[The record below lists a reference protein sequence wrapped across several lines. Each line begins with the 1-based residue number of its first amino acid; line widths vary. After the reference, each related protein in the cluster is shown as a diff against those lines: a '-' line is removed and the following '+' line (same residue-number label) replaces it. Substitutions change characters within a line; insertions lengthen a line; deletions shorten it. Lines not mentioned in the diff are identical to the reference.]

1 MIHLITTTV
10 RVVPEIRFGVK
21 SFFLRNRQIP
31 LKEQSLFIVNI
42 YRLNHRKLIWKI
54 SCYVTNS
61 KRFAAS
67 TKSFSDSFMWIFT
80 MILWSFDNQKVCIL
94 TQKVFYYIIPGRKVC
109 FWRQENIDVA
119 ILFKI
124 CSKTN
129 PISQT
134 CLDELK
140 RQVYK
145 QTIIDDVSVKNGHN
159 VSR

>member
-21 SFFLRNRQIP
+21 SFFLRNPQIP
-31 LKEQSLFIVNI
+31 SKEQSLFIVNI
-42 YRLNHRKLIWKI
+42 YRLNHRKLIGKI

-94 TQKVFYYIIPGRKVC
+94 TQKVFFIILYPEENFVFGARKILMQP
-109 FWRQENIDVA
+109 FYLRYVA
-119 ILFKI
+119 KLIQLARRVWMNLKDKF
-124 CSKTN
+124 TN
-129 PISQT
+129 
-134 CLDELK
+134 
-140 RQVYK
+140 K
-145 QTIIDDVSVKNGHN
+145 Q
-159 VSR
+159 